1 VDWNSAIISFPPRP
15 KTNELPSR
23 VKWSFSRDLFVIIK
37 LIRVLMV
44 FPLIFNTIKTI
55 DLPSK
60 EKKGTGG
67 FDIIFFFKKNNKI
80 KLVPLKKK
88 I

>member
-1 VDWNSAIISFPPRP
+1 
-15 KTNELPSR
+15 
-23 VKWSFSRDLFVIIK
+23 
-37 LIRVLMV
+37 MV